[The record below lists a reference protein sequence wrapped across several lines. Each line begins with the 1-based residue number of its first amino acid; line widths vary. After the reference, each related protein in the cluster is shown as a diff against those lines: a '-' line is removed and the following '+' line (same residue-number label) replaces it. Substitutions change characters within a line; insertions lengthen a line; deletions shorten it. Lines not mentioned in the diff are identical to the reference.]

1 MSGWKSLSCLAACGA
16 ALCAPPA
23 LAAEDSAAKFYAGR
37 TVTLL
42 CGSGPGGGYDRDARI
57 VEQHIV
63 RHIPGH
69 PTIVMQY
76 MPGASGMKAANYL
89 YAIAPKDG
97 SMFALLTPTAAY
109 LQKTS
114 DGARYDAAKFQY
126 VGRLASLNNVLVVW
140 HSAPATRLADMKK
153 TEVVLAAVGKGDQ
166 GFVGPAMMRELLG
179 YKFKL
184 ITGYPD
190 AKSAVLALERGEVQ
204 GRTSGWPAWQAEYPE
219 WVAQKKI
226 VPIVEIGLQSSKEFA
241 GKIPLVLDL
250 VHDPRQRQLL
260 EFTSASAAIGRV
272 FSMPPKVPADRV
284 QAFRRAF
291 DATMADPVFLA
302 DAKKRKTAVEPM
314 TGEEAQKIVEKAVSV
329 SPDIVSEVKRLLA
342 K

>member
-1 MSGWKSLSCLAACGA
+1 MSGWTSRCAISVAALALCWSPAHAADGA
-16 ALCAPPA
+16 AGN
-23 LAAEDSAAKFYAGR
+23 FYAGR

-57 VEQHIV
+57 VEEHIA
-63 RHIPGH
+63 RHIPGK
-69 PTIVMQY
+69 PMIVMQY
-76 MPGASGMKAANYL
+76 MPGASGMKAANYM

-97 SMFALLTPTAAY
+97 SIFALLTPTAAY

-114 DGARYDAAKFQY
+114 NGARYDASKFQY
-126 VGRLASLNNVLVVW
+126 IGRLASLNNVLVVW
-140 HSAPATRLADMKK
+140 HTASAKTLADMKK

-190 AKSAVLALERGEVQ
+190 AKQAVLALERGEVQ

-226 VPIVEIGLQSSKEFA
+226 IPIVEIGLQSSKEFA
-241 GKIPLVLDL
+241 GKIPLALDL
-250 VHDPRQRQLL
+250 VKDARQRKLL

-272 FSMPPKVPADRV
+272 FSLPPQVPADRV
-284 QAFRRAF
+284 QALRRAF

-302 DAKKRKTAVEPM
+302 DARKRKTAVEPM
-314 TGEEAQKIVEKAVSV
+314 TGEEVQKIVENAVAAP
-329 SPDIVSEVKRLLA
+329 PDIVAEVKRLLA